1 MKQEVVAKIN
11 KFGKIGEVIA
21 QISRIFV
28 ILGAVILLAAGI
40 LMLAMPKDLFTLDYY
55 VGMDMQVDLDAIGET
70 VTDEDIEEL
79 SMEAYSVA
87 VDGEEMEM
95 VDFTVDRDNNTV
107 AIEMASQPTNIFHP
121 VKIVIFI
128 LVETLLM
135 VVNFITITFIIK
147 LCKEFKTCETPFSA
161 GVIKR
166 IKQVGFSLIPWC
178 IVYPTAEAAADFM
191 VSNNLN
197 ISIDIGMI
205 IMVLV
210 VLALAYIFQYGA
222 MLQQESDETL

>member
-1 MKQEVVAKIN
+1 MKQEIVAKIN

-21 QISRIFV
+21 QISRILV
-28 ILGAVILLAAGI
+28 VLGAVILLAAGI
-40 LMLAMPKDLFTLDYY
+40 FMLAMPKDLYEVDVYT
-55 VGMDMQVDLDAIGET
+55 GMNVDVYLDAIGET
-70 VTDEDIEEL
+70 VTDEDIAEL
-79 SMEAYSVA
+79 SSGVA
-87 VDGEEMEM
+87 LNGNDMEM
-95 VDFTVDRDNNTV
+95 VDFSVDRDNNMV
-107 AIEMASQPTNIFHP
+107 SIQMASQPTDIFHP
-121 VKIVIFI
+121 VKIVI
-128 LVETLLM
+128 LVMVLTLLM
-135 VVNFITITFIIK
+135 VVNFITITFIVK

-178 IVYPTAEAAADFM
+178 VVYPTAEAAADFM
-191 VSNNLN
+191 LSNNLN
-197 ISIDIGMI
+197 VSVDIGMI